1 MKRPP
6 TDREIL
12 KKIHDRYYDDFCNFD
27 ENNKTRSTKIYMPID
42 CEMLAKEFDTDAD
55 MIFGRLYYHMDK
67 KYGYDLDDGSR
78 VSLFSIRIG
87 GDKHAVNFP
96 LLSAILADMELSHF
110 RFYLPLTLSII
121 ALGMSIWNFITG

>member
-12 KKIHDRYYDDFCNFD
+12 KKIHDKYYREFCNFD
-27 ENNKTRSTKIYMPID
+27 EENKTRSTKVYMPVD
-42 CEMLAKEFDTDAD
+42 CEMLAREFGTDPD

-96 LLSAILADMELSHF
+96 LLSAILADMELSRF

-121 ALGMSIWNFITG
+121 ALGMSIWNFVTG